1 MSSSKSNVAAVLHG
15 AKDLR
20 IVGRFPVCL
29 IQSSDRDRLV
39 QTERTIAAPG
49 PGEAQVAV
57 KATGLCGSD
66 LHYYIQCVFDSSSV
80 AVLKAKPR
88 SCSGRNGEYV
98 LRDPMALGQ

>member
-1 MSSSKSNVAAVLHG
+1 MSSSKSNIAAVLHG

-20 IVGRFPVCL
+20 IVSIHPQAFIQREGL
-29 IQSSDRDRLV
+29 IVIDLDLA

-66 LHYYIQCVFDSSSV
+66 LHYYIQLV
-80 AVLKAKPR
+80 AACPHCR
-88 SCSGRNGEYV
+88 SGT
-98 LRDPMALGQ
+98 